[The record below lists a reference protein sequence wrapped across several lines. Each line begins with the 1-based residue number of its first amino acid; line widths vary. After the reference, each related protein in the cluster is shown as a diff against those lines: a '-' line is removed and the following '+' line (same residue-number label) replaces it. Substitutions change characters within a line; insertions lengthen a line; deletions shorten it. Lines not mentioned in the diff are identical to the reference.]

1 MGSVARSARRGCSA
15 HPGREVVDGTDE
27 VHGAVEH
34 RGCAQTRRVRHAPRS
49 GSGQRASAGGVPA
62 GRRRAQVVC
71 AQVVCAQVVCARVRA
86 AMAKAWV
93 G

>member
-1 MGSVARSARRGCSA
+1 MGSVARSARRGCGA

-34 RGCAQTRRVRHAPRS
+34 RGCAQTRRVRHAPRP
-49 GSGQRASAGGVPA
+49 GSGQRASAGGAPA
-62 GRRRAQVVC
+62 GRRRAQVI
-71 AQVVCAQVVCARVRA
+71 CAQVVCARVRA

-93 G
+93 S